1 MFQVMK
7 LILIVVSKGRVQL
20 ILFQIAYQRI
30 TDGKYFLK
38 IYCKHYN
45 YSLLGQSS
53 LIMLNPLAIVQTL
66 LHDIN

>member
-20 ILFQIAYQRI
+20 ILFQFAYQRK

-53 LIMLNPLAIVQTL
+53 VIVLRQLAIVQTL
-66 LHDIN
+66 LHETN